1 MNATREK
8 TDAPSP
14 AGLLA
19 GMGAF
24 VIVGTPMLFFIWRFV
39 NEILAGRLDLMNA
52 ALALVFLIVF
62 LGLLKVLAG
71 RVRAWDAQLPT

>member
-1 MNATREK
+1 MNPTREK

-24 VIVGTPMLFFIWRFV
+24 VIVGIPALFFIWRFV
-39 NEILAGRLDLMNA
+39 NELLAGRFDLMNA

-71 RVRAWDAQLPT
+71 RVRAWDAQLSA

>member
-1 MNATREK
+1 MNTAREK
-8 TDAPSP
+8 IDAPTP

-24 VIVGTPMLFFIWRFV
+24 VIVGIPMLFFIWRFV
-39 NEILAGRLDLMNA
+39 NEILFGRFNVMDAG
-52 ALALVFLIVF
+52 LALVFLIVF

-71 RVRAWDAQLPT
+71 RVRAWDAQLST

>member
-1 MNATREK
+1 LNAPREK
-8 TDAPSP
+8 TDAPGP

-24 VIVGTPMLFFIWRFV
+24 VIVGIPMLFFIWRFV
-39 NEILAGRLDLMNA
+39 NDILAGRFDFMDA

-71 RVRAWDAQLPT
+71 RVRAWDAQLST